1 VEEEQGD
8 KVLSIELNNNIVKR
22 GIKGDYTVFLLN
34 IHYGNAY

>member
-22 GIKGDYTVFLLN
+22 EIKGDYTVFLLY